1 MWICCLLSHVA
12 EAVPTL
18 QDGWAWAKQGV
29 TERRLNELDGLA
41 HHHAT
46 GLVQD
51 KQGMIWVATWNGLSR
66 YDGYR
71 FVSFKPKAG
80 DGCSMGVNRIKD
92 IRIRD
97 PYIYCNAEGYCFVFD
112 IRTGRFDDSHLSWN
126 KALRNGLLRSG
137 NETAEDSR
145 RSGVGSGLSGRKD
158 ELPQAVLC
166 YVAVEATRMSGEGTL
181 PRPRGTD
188 MGVLA
193 RRCLCENLRRQSE
206 SSGISW
212 SRRPTAWRE
221 DSFPVGCV
229 HDVARR
235 GRQPMVGMQTWWT
248 VASVAPCRRQLRHQ
262 PNSACN
268 PW

>member
-1 MWICCLLSHVA
+1 MTKNRIIRYFLMWICCLLSHVA

-18 QDGWAWAKQGV
+18 QDGRAWAKQGV

-51 KQGMIWVATWNGLSR
+51 RQGMIWVATWNGLSR

-126 KALRNGLLRSG
+126 KALRKWGFSGLGTKRLKTADGVEWAVDSLGVRMSYRKPCYATWLLRQPG
-137 NETAEDSR
+137 CQVRALFRD
-145 RSGVGSGLSGRKD
+145 
-158 ELPQAVLC
+158 
-166 YVAVEATRMSGEGTL
+166 
-181 PRPRGTD
+181 
-188 MGVLA
+188 
-193 RRCLCENLRRQSE
+193 
-206 SSGISW
+206 
-212 SRRPTAWRE
+212 RE
-221 DSFPVGCV
+221 
-229 HDVARR
+229 
-235 GRQPMVGMQTWWT
+235 
-248 VASVAPCRRQLRHQ
+248 
-262 PNSACN
+262 
-268 PW
+268 

>member
-18 QDGWAWAKQGV
+18 QDGRAWAKQGV

-97 PYIYCNAEGYCFVFD
+97 PYI
-112 IRTGRFDDSHLSWN
+112 L
-126 KALRNGLLRSG
+126 
-137 NETAEDSR
+137 
-145 RSGVGSGLSGRKD
+145 
-158 ELPQAVLC
+158 
-166 YVAVEATRMSGEGTL
+166 
-181 PRPRGTD
+181 
-188 MGVLA
+188 
-193 RRCLCENLRRQSE
+193 
-206 SSGISW
+206 
-212 SRRPTAWRE
+212 
-221 DSFPVGCV
+221 
-229 HDVARR
+229 
-235 GRQPMVGMQTWWT
+235 
-248 VASVAPCRRQLRHQ
+248 
-262 PNSACN
+262 
-268 PW
+268 